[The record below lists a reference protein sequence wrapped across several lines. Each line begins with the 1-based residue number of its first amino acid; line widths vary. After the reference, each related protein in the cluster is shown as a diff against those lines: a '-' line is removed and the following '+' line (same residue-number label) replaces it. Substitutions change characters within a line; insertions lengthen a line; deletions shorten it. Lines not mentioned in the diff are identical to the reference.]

1 MSLSDTLELMQNK
14 DCMCLALQISR
25 SEATIQDPTKLIIQ
39 GIVPTFMGLDSFL
52 DASIYN
58 LQKNQDASGGFDYKL
73 QGELALG
80 IGREK
85 VSGVLPLFLFQDH
98 WEIVKCK
105 LQPLFGFMC
114 TLDPMGY
121 TVGQLNTIPFL
132 VLNRAIEDVAQDPTE
147 SKKRILSLVL
157 ETCVKLVEQNEAL
170 RRQTIES
177 ANLFNLQPVGRTAD
191 VVPSINV
198 MVAQLIALRELPSE
212 S

>member
-1 MSLSDTLELMQNK
+1 MNDRKIETLVAGLNTEKIRANQQEKISEIGACPMSLSDTVELMQNK

-39 GIVPTFMGLDSFL
+39 GIVPTYMGLDSFL

-132 VLNRAIEDVAQDPTE
+132 VLNRAIEDVAEDPTE

-157 ETCVKLVEQNEAL
+157 ETCVKLVE
-170 RRQTIES
+170 
-177 ANLFNLQPVGRTAD
+177 
-191 VVPSINV
+191 
-198 MVAQLIALRELPSE
+198 
-212 S
+212 